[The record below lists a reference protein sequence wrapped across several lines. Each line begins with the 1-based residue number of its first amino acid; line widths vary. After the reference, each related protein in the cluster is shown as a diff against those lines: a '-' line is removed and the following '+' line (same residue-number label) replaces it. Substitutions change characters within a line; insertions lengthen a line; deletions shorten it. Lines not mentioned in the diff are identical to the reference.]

1 MKNLKANL
9 HLWGLG
15 VLTSVYLIYGLLFR
29 DAQGYVSVGNKIL
42 ITLLIAALALFL
54 RKSLIWYSAFM
65 LVGKKPFNKKVDR
78 PRVFFFTLFYGWL
91 LIIYFV
97 FYRYMIIPLEN
108 SVAEDQFTEAYTG
121 ASAIFVIGIMSFV
134 LLLFIFSEKFERIY
148 LPKLK
153 KTSRAIEGSK
163 SSSKKR
169 MKKERVEEIF
179 ENLKEQGFLVLEADK
194 AKENKQKNEL
204 VRLLTSS
211 RSKSKD
217 NWVSEVQ
224 NREIAGDIPRVPIIK
239 VEMKNA
245 ELKIFFD
252 NLRKETN
259 LFYYYE
265 LAEIF
270 GNKNGESFNYNSVG
284 TTAEEAKESGTY
296 DVYEKRVLEV
306 FKRNTKQSK

>member
-15 VLTSVYLIYGLLFR
+15 VLTLGYLIYGLLFL
-29 DAQGYVSVGNKIL
+29 DVKSYVSIGNKIL
-42 ITLLIAALALFL
+42 LTLLIAAFVLFL
-54 RKSLIWYSAFM
+54 GKCYVWYSAFM

-78 PRVFFFTLFYGWL
+78 PRVFFFTLFYGVL
-91 LIIYFV
+91 LLLSFV
-97 FYRYMIIPLEN
+97 FYQYLIIPLEN
-108 SVAEDQFTEAYTG
+108 SVTKSQIVGDLTT
-121 ASAIFVIGIMSFV
+121 SSVMVVVSVVIFV
-134 LLLFIFSEKFERIY
+134 LLIFTFSKKFEKVY
-148 LPKLK
+148 LPKFK
-153 KTSRAIEGSK
+153 EPTQTIKQVIK
-163 SSSKKR
+163 SSKKR

-179 ENLKEQGFLVLEADK
+179 ENLKEQGFLVLEADE
-194 AKENKQKNEL
+194 AKENKQKSEL

-217 NWVSEVQ
+217 NWISEVQ
-224 NREIAGDIPRVPIIK
+224 NRRIAGDIPRVPVIK

-259 LFYYYE
+259 LFHYYE

-270 GNKNGESFNYNSVG
+270 GNKNGKSFNYNSVG
-284 TTAEEAKESGTY
+284 TTAEEAKASGTY
-296 DVYEKRVLEV
+296 DVYEKRILEV
-306 FKRNTKQSK
+306 FKRDTKQSQ